1 MPLFNPDILLHQA
14 AGKAVI
20 DTDKA
25 RGGLR
30 SAIDDWTDL
39 FGTYTDPGGNTKYVF
54 QDEHTNASPGWLKPY
69 STMFYVAD
77 GRALVQDDNA
87 GANFIQLNTGTGVY
101 DTGGTKFVVDS
112 SGSAEPEYWVL
123 VDITD
128 VGGSGSGTDKLP
140 TFTIG
145 GTSGSF
151 TAVPAGYEK
160 LNVVTQAASNVDG
173 FTSLV
178 LEDEDGDTL
187 NIANGGTVKITGASA
202 VTTNLVSPG
211 GEDSLLISV
220 DNATNEVSGLVQ
232 LFDNAV
238 QTVAANAVSTTSSRT
253 YGVQFNS
260 DDQLV
265 VNVPWTSNSGTVTEV
280 TSATGNQLTVA
291 NGTTTPALTIVTG
304 AVADNGTSLA
314 TGDQIYDFVVG
325 YADPIGTD
333 NSADVSFNSTIT
345 DVLTLSNQAVS
356 ATDPGDEDVI
366 AGWDHSGNKFTYL
379 SAADVRAAISV
390 DVAGTDNSTDVTLA
404 SVTSNYLTLNDQQIT
419 AGTVPV
425 TLGGTGLT
433 TIAAG
438 SLLQASTA
446 DTITALTGGSGEDGY
461 LLSYDHSSTAFQLV
475 AATATANDSE
485 ITLSGGTGI
494 NFSNTFTTNQSAA
507 ETINVTLDDPLV
519 DIAGLNGTG
528 LLSIAGTDV
537 TIDTT
542 TYLTG
547 TDISTFI
554 DNIDVTEATAVAHKV
569 VLTTAAADGTI
580 TEVQIDTAD
589 LTYTPSG
596 DTDRGKL
603 TTGDLLVK
611 GDFTVLGAG
620 TVINLQQ
627 ENVYVKDALITLGI
641 TDADIGTV
649 DGTAAAVDVGL
660 EAYKQGYDGAVSPTL
675 VYDISADYWAIN
687 NKDHSASAL
696 TRIARTFKTAHTIVE
711 GNVTAGY
718 FEITHNLNHEDIIV
732 QVRDNVTDQGLVIF
746 KYQTMDEQTVRIS
759 IGGGVA
765 VGDVFNI
772 VIVG

>member
-77 GRALVQDDNA
+77 GRALVQDDTA
-87 GANFIQLNTGTGVY
+87 AANFILLNTGTGVY

-112 SGSAEPEYWVL
+112 SGDAEPEYWVL

-140 TFTIG
+140 TFTISG
-145 GTSGSF
+145 ASGSY

-173 FTSLV
+173 FTALV

-211 GEDSLLISV
+211 GVDSLLISV
-220 DNATNEVSGLVQ
+220 DDATSTASGLVQ
-232 LFDNAV
+232 LFDDTV
-238 QTVAANAVSTTSSRT
+238 QTEAAAAVSTTSSRT

-265 VNVPWTSNSGTVTEV
+265 VNVPWTSTSGTVTEV
-280 TSATGNQLTVA
+280 TSATTDQLTVA
-291 NGTTTPALTIVTG
+291 TGTSTPALSIVTG

-314 TGDQIYDFVVG
+314 TGDEIYDFVVG
-325 YADPIGTD
+325 YADP
-333 NSADVSFNSTIT
+333 
-345 DVLTLSNQAVS
+345 L
-356 ATDPGDEDVI
+356 
-366 AGWDHSGNKFTYL
+366 
-379 SAADVRAAISV
+379 
-390 DVAGTDNSTDVTLA
+390 GTDNSTDVTLA
-404 SVTSNYLTLNDQQIT
+404 SVANNYLTLNDQQIT
-419 AGTVPV
+419 VGTVPV

-433 TIAAG
+433 TVAAG

-446 DTITALTGGSGEDGY
+446 DTITALTGGSGQDGY
-461 LLSYDHSSTAFQLV
+461 LLSYDHSNTAFELV
-475 AATATANDSE
+475 AATATANDVE

-494 NFSNTFTTNQSAA
+494 AFSSTFTTNQSAA

-542 TYLTG
+542 AYLTD

-554 DNIDVTEATAVAHKV
+554 DNIDVTEATAAAHKV

-580 TEVQIDTAD
+580 TGVQIDSAD
-589 LTYTPSG
+589 LTFTPSST
-596 DTDRGKL
+596 DDRGKL

-611 GDFTVLGAG
+611 GDFTVLGDG

-627 ENVYVKDALITLGI
+627 ENVYIKDAIITLGNADAGTNTDY
-641 TDADIGTV
+641 TDADEL
-649 DGTAAAVDVGL
+649 AVDIGI
-660 EAYKQGYDGAVSPTL
+660 EAFKKGYVTNDPAKYPTVVFDNSSSRWAVNNWSHAASTKNKIAEKYVNTYTWGA
-675 VYDISADYWAIN
+675 DD
-687 NKDHSASAL
+687 
-696 TRIARTFKTAHTIVE
+696 
-711 GNVTAGY
+711 VTAG
-718 FEITHNLNHEDIIV
+718 FTTITHNLNTQRILV
-732 QVRDNVTDQGLVIF
+732 QVTNAD
-746 KYQTMDEQTVRIS
+746 DEVVFVKFIS
-759 IGGGVA
+759 DAAMSAKIYIGAAAAGEVY
-765 VGDVFNI
+765 DI
-772 VIVG
+772 VIIG

>member
-77 GRALVQDDNA
+77 GRALVQDDTA

-112 SGSAEPEYWVL
+112 SGDAEPEYWVL

-145 GTSGSF
+145 GASGSF

-173 FTSLV
+173 FTALV

-211 GEDSLLISV
+211 GVDSLLISV
-220 DNATNEVSGLVQ
+220 DDATNEVSGLVQ
-232 LFDNAV
+232 LFSNTV

-265 VNVPWTSNSGTVTEV
+265 VNVPWTSTSGTVTAV
-280 TSATGNQLTVA
+280 TSATTDQLTVA
-291 NGTTTPALTIVTG
+291 NGTSTPALTIVTG

-379 SAADVRAAISV
+379 SAADVRTAISV

-446 DTITALTGGSGEDGY
+446 DTITALTGGSGQDGY
-461 LLSYDHSSTAFQLV
+461 LLSYDHSNTTFQLV
-475 AATATANDSE
+475 AATATANDVE

-494 NFSNTFTTNQSAA
+494 TFSSTFTTNQSSP

-542 TYLTG
+542 TYLTS

-580 TEVQIDTAD
+580 TGVQIDSAD
-589 LTYTPSG
+589 LTFTPSG
-596 DTDRGKL
+596 TDDRGKL

-611 GDFTVLGAG
+611 GDFTVLGGG

-641 TDADIGTV
+641 TDEDVSSV
-649 DGTAAAVDVGL
+649 DGTAATVDVGL
-660 EAYKQGYDGAVSPTL
+660 EAYKQGHDDAKSPTL
-675 VYDISADYWAIN
+675 VYDISEDYWAIDN
-687 NKDHSASAL
+687 MDHSASAL
-696 TRIARTFKTAHTIVE
+696 TRIARTFKTAHTIIQADVD
-711 GNVTAGY
+711 NGY
-718 FEITHNLNHEDIIV
+718 FEITHNLHHEDIIV
-732 QVRDNVTDQGLVIF
+732 QVRDNGTDQGLVIF
-746 KYQTMDEQTVRIS
+746 KYQTMTAEKVRIS

-765 VGDVFNI
+765 VSTIFNI